1 MRRDY
6 ALTGCTREEM
16 IFHKDKLLER
26 GGTHHDRIKKWEK
39 KTEEAK
45 AQEMFP
51 VDQPA
56 ADSKEAT
63 EE

>member
-6 ALTGCTREEM
+6 ALTGRNREEM
-16 IFHKDKLLER
+16 MFHKDKLLEH

-45 AQEMFP
+45 AQETFP
-51 VDQPA
+51 VDKP
-56 ADSKEAT
+56 EAKDKKAT
-63 EE
+63 DE